1 MWTTNVLEPL
11 TEYDF
16 RIRSRNI
23 NMSIGVNV
31 SAKVSLK
38 KINTTAVLSLTGFDM
53 ILDMGIVPLSVT
65 TGIGFGLA
73 VKHIDL
79 DI

>member
-1 MWTTNVLEPL
+1 
-11 TEYDF
+11 
-16 RIRSRNI
+16 
-23 NMSIGVNV
+23 MSIGVNV
-31 SAKVSLK
+31 SAKVALK